1 MIISGVVRIGRDC
14 EIRFIPSGTA
24 ITNIAGVFNFGQKKD
39 DGYRE
44 SQWVEFALWGKQAES
59 LTQYLLKGNMVH
71 VTAREPHIETYTKQ
85 DGTVVPKLVATVIEI
100 ELLPNGKRDD
110 GQAKPQPQPKPTP
123 EQHFDYND
131 DIPFAS
137 LNTLIKHHLV

>member
-1 MIISGVVRIGRDC
+1 VIITGNIRIGRDC
-14 EIRFIPSGTA
+14 ELRYIPSGTA
-24 ITNIAGVFNFGQKKD
+24 ITNIAGVFNYGQKKG

-85 DGTVVPKLVATVIEI
+85 DGTIVPKLVATVIEI
-100 ELLPNGKRDD
+100 ELLPNGKREE
-110 GQAKPQPQPKPTP
+110 GQATAQTKQNPTQANDVY
-123 EQHFDYND
+123 EDFDD
-131 DIPFAS
+131 AIPF
-137 LNTLIKHHLV
+137 